1 MEEEGFSLDKNPT
14 EEEYSEESEIFK
26 KEINEIYESNEL
38 RNLMINNGIYN
49 NFLKKCSSF
58 RF

>member
-14 EEEYSEESEIFK
+14 EEENSEESEIFK

-38 RNLMINNGIYN
+38 RNLMINNGFQKY
-49 NFLKKCSSF
+49 F
-58 RF
+58 